1 MTRIQMELIRW
12 GHFGQEMFLLYIFL
26 LAFYATDNVFLPV
39 MPFILFVVIGTALYS
54 FMVFLTKS
62 AKLSALTIPL
72 VLIVGLGFDF
82 HFLLAA
88 FIAIVLFWRVLSH
101 IQEYDKTSELTV
113 FFLTVTFG
121 ILYYFWFIHFEGRQ
135 VLLFFIFVQLSIS
148 LLLKTLST
156 IFQST
161 VNKDE
166 KKNHLKWVL
175 TGIPAITGVSFLIGF
190 LYPYLRQLLYLLIQF
205 FFIVLGLIAAPF
217 LYLIQYLMSFFPEN
231 VTEEEEGMMI
241 EDNGI
246 FQQNVSRDTSIVDAI
261 TDEVIWGI
269 MIIVLL
275 FGLIIILKKYGKL
288 LISKGEKVK
297 TGDEAIKVSNRKSSF
312 SIRNILTP
320 NHEVRRLFYDLE
332 TKLGKW
338 GYGRKEDQTVEAWLA
353 TLPIDSSVKQDI
365 TSTYHKVRYGEY
377 EIDREERNK
386 YKRAVRT
393 VKKLLKDEAGT

>member
-1 MTRIQMELIRW
+1 MTRFQMELIRW

-26 LAFYATDNVFLPV
+26 LAFYATEDRFLPV
-39 MPFILFVVIGTALYS
+39 TPFILFVFIGTILYG
-54 FMVFLTKS
+54 FIIFLTKS
-62 AKLSALTIPL
+62 AKLSALTVPL
-72 VLIVGLGFDF
+72 VLIIGLGFDF

-113 FFLTVTFG
+113 FFLTVSFG

-135 VLLFFIFVQLSIS
+135 LLLFFMFIQLIAT

-161 VNKDE
+161 VNQEE
-166 KKNHLKWVL
+166 KKNHLKWIV
-175 TGIPAITGVSFLIGF
+175 TGIVSITGVSFLIGIF
-190 LYPYLRQLLYLLIQF
+190 YPFIRQLLYLLIQF
-205 FFIVLGLIAAPF
+205 FFVVLGLIAAPF
-217 LYLIQYLMSFFPEN
+217 LFLMQYLMSFLPDN

-246 FQQNVSRDTSIVDAI
+246 YQQNVSRDTSIVDAI

-275 FGLIIILKKYGKL
+275 IGLFIILKKYGNL
-288 LISKGEKVK
+288 LISKGEKIK
-297 TGDEAIKVSNRKSSF
+297 TADEPIKVSNRKSSF
-312 SIRNILTP
+312 SMRKMFAP

-332 TKLGKW
+332 TKLAKW
-338 GYGRKEDQTVEAWLA
+338 GYGRKEDQTVEDWLT
-353 TLPIDSSVKQDI
+353 TLPIDSTLRKDI
-365 TSTYHKVRYGEY
+365 TSTYHKVRYGDY
-377 EIDREERNK
+377 EIDREERNI
-386 YKRAVRT
+386 YKNAVKMVR
-393 VKKLLKDEAGT
+393 KQLKEEQR